1 MVFKRTQSFAF
12 RISMFIL
19 LFVSAL
25 IAAIFLYYYLFTK
38 SIITES
44 ARSNANSIATNAV
57 NKIEKVLI
65 PVEKTIKGLALYIEE
80 ASPDEEKFK
89 KYLSAMLLENP
100 DIFGSAIAFEPYSF
114 DKNSLY
120 FSRYLFKENNAY
132 SYSSLDGD
140 EYKYFIQDWYLIP
153 KMLDRPYWTEPYYD
167 EGGGDIL
174 MSTYSVPIYKNI
186 NGEKIF
192 DGIVTAD
199 IALNWLT
206 ELVDSIKIYESG
218 YAFMVSRK
226 GAFISHPNAELIMNE
241 SLFSISVEF
250 NEPNIREI
258 GRSMIDGQTALIDT
272 NSEIFPKSWLFYTQL
287 PENKWSIGVVFP
299 ENELFSGLK
308 RITITIII
316 LGFIGFILL
325 YLIITKVARKVT
337 VPLSRFADSAREI
350 AGGKFDITLPEI
362 KTKDEM
368 GQLHQAFEYL
378 QTELKEYISNLQKTT
393 AAKEKIESEL
403 RIANEIQQGM
413 IPKIFPPFPDRSD
426 IDLFA
431 TLDPAKEVGGDLYD
445 FFLSE
450 DNKLVIVIGDVSG
463 KGVPAALFMVVTRT
477 LLRAIK
483 FKGKTPEEIVFLLN
497 NLLSRDN
504 ESQMFVTFFLGIVD
518 LKKGE
523 IEYVNAGHNPPV
535 LIDNDNNVS
544 FTEMTKDIVLGCIED
559 KPFHQKKI
567 KINPGDKLF
576 LYTDG
581 VTEAE
586 NTEQQLYSDE
596 RLISLLK
603 NTKEE
608 MPDKIIEV
616 VYNDIKSFAKGA
628 EQSDDITMLAIK
640 YHG

>member
-1 MVFKRTQSFAF
+1 MVFKRTQTFAF

-89 KYLSAMLLENP
+89 KYLSAMLIENP

-132 SYSSLDGD
+132 SYSSLDGN

-192 DGIVTAD
+192 NGIVTAD
-199 IALNWLT
+199 IALDWLT